1 MAFPTFGSLIEG
13 VQTRLSE
20 VVGTAANLYSEEMLG
35 AYVQD
40 AFDLVFDK
48 VWVPEYV
55 VYLERTLDGST
66 GQVTVDIADT
76 TAAEYIAFFKDI
88 RTVFPDN
95 SDKVLPLLPT
105 RINPFELIGSYP
117 RYVSPLAG
125 NKLIK
130 IWPVASTGK
139 IHIIGRQRPLAF
151 DTDDTVKMDRLLLTL
166 GACWLAMESDS
177 TSPGAAEMFQRLY
190 TNRFETEMSNY
201 QNLPLELAPHSISYP
216 TQWEE
221 YR

>member
-1 MAFPTFGSLIEG
+1 MAFSTFGSLIEG

-35 AYVQD
+35 AYIQD

-48 VWVPEYV
+48 VWVPEYTV
-55 VYLERTLDGST
+55 FLERTLDGST
-66 GQVTVDIADT
+66 GMVTADIADT
-76 TAAEYIAFFKDI
+76 ADDEYIAFFKDI
-88 RTVFPDN
+88 KAVFADN
-95 SDKVLPLLPT
+95 SDKPLPLLPT
-105 RINPFELIGSYP
+105 RINPFLLTGSYP
-117 RYVSPLAG
+117 RYVSPRAG
-125 NKLIK
+125 ERLLK
-130 IWPVASTGK
+130 IWPVASTGD

-151 DTDDTVKMDRLLLTL
+151 ETDDTVKMDRLLLTL

-190 TNRFETEMSNY
+190 TSRFETEMGNY
-201 QNLPLELAPHSISYP
+201 QNLPLELAAHSTSYP

-221 YR
+221 HR

>member
-20 VVGTAANLYSEEMLG
+20 VVGTAANLYSEELLG

-48 VWVPEYV
+48 VWVPEYI

-66 GQVTVDIADT
+66 GQVTADIADT
-76 TAAEYIAFFKDI
+76 TQSEYIAFFKDI
-88 RTVFPDN
+88 RAVFPDN
-95 SDKVLPLLPT
+95 SDKILPLLPT
-105 RINPFELIGSYP
+105 RINPFELVGSYP
-117 RYVSPLAG
+117 RYVSPRAG
-125 NKLIK
+125 NRLIK

-151 DTDDTVKMDRLLLTL
+151 DTDDSVKMDRLLLTL

-190 TNRFETEMSNY
+190 TSRFETEMANY
-201 QNLPLELAPHSISYP
+201 QNLPIELAPHSVSYP
-216 TQWEE
+216 TSWEE